1 VWTESAQLSLSRGK
15 TKLYIDIEDNNS
27 ISNSSGSSL
36 SSLSLNSLSSY
47 SSAEKKQKLHNQ
59 NRQRP
64 PRRRL
69 KFAIDQTLRIEH
81 NVPLA
86 KDFHVTLSGGGAL
99 IRHKVAFFAEDEAAA
114 VVSLLGNRGVQVIRK
129 RGDRSKKDNF
139 SSGLRPISEGFEGV
153 KTRRT
158 SAPPKTCIGT
168 MAILRRKST
177 GSFDKQQSHLDQ
189 RQSQRQLKN
198 SMSTIETISS
208 ALLQRRN
215 SMASRSKKADS
226 RMVAAAESP
235 KKSSKTAQ
243 QTTKWYEE
251 IDYYD
256 EEEIEFNRETSTAK
270 NSRHSL
276 ETDEDSSEHEEKE
289 DLIEDDAEA
298 TDEAD
303 GIMGKLFHPS
313 SRSPPPHQPQPQNQP
328 HRPRAPTSEKLEKY
342 KFMLINIEDD
352 PDILDPGTFALMQDS
367 QDSSSYMG
375 FEFNDYPAEVL
386 CPPFHPTTQQQEEEA
401 DSVSSINSCCSG
413 GASGGCSLGGSN
425 STTSNTS
432 PKPKPNRTSFD
443 LQPTWIR
450 RSYEQLHSIVSVRPA
465 SNLVCSSSNGGGGN
479 YSSIKNLK
487 FPANSQSTG
496 NLVSSHKS
504 CATGASTRSRN
515 TRETNTGKAEQNEQQ
530 SETNDEDALAYNSES
545 GSNKEAGGGGQ
556 LQQDIRRQLLSSGS
570 PTLTSECL

>member
-1 VWTESAQLSLSRGK
+1 MGSSNRSVGVKKLSRHVIPVEYWIPSAGVWTESAKLSLSRGK
-15 TKLYIDIEDNNS
+15 TKLYIDIQDNNS
-27 ISNSSGSSL
+27 NNSSNG

-47 SSAEKKQKLHNQ
+47 STTEKKQKLHNQ

-64 PRRRL
+64 RRRL
-69 KFAIDQTLRIEH
+69 KFTIDQTLRIEH

-114 VVSLLGNRGVQVIRK
+114 VVSLLDNRGVQVIRK
-129 RGDRSKKDNF
+129 RGDRTKRSNF
-139 SSGLRPISEGFEGV
+139 TSGLRPISEGFEV
-153 KTRRT
+153 EKTRRPT
-158 SAPPKTCIGT
+158 PPPPALSIGT

-198 SMSTIETISS
+198 SMSTISS

-215 SMASRSKKADS
+215 SMASRTKKVDS
-226 RMVAAAESP
+226 RVAVSP
-235 KKSSKTAQ
+235 TKSAKTAQ

-256 EEEIEFNRETSTAK
+256 DEEIEEFNRETSTAK

-276 ETDEDSSEHEEKE
+276 ETDEDSSEHEKE
-289 DLIEDDAEA
+289 DLIEDAEA
-298 TDEAD
+298 ADEAD
-303 GIMGKLFHPS
+303 GVMVKLFHPTR
-313 SRSPPPHQPQPQNQP
+313 RSPSPPPPLPHQPQPQNQP
-328 HRPRAPTSEKLEKY
+328 RRPRAPTSEKLEKY
-342 KFMLINIEDD
+342 KFMLINIEPDA
-352 PDILDPGTFALMQDS
+352 DILDPGTFALMHD
-367 QDSSSYMG
+367 QDSSSYLG

-386 CPPFHPTTQQQEEEA
+386 CQPFHPTTQQQEEA
-401 DSVSSINSCCSG
+401 DSVSINSCCSG
-413 GASGGCSLGGSN
+413 GAGSNGSERDGGLSN

-450 RSYEQLHSIVSVRPA
+450 RSYEQLHSVSVKP
-465 SNLVCSSSNGGGGN
+465 NLVYSSGSN
-479 YSSIKNLK
+479 YSSMKN
-487 FPANSQSTG
+487 PYISQSTG
-496 NLVSSHKS
+496 NLASHKS
-504 CATGASTRSRN
+504 STGTKS
-515 TRETNTGKAEQNEQQ
+515 RETNSGKKQNEQQ
-530 SETNDEDALAYNSES
+530 SETNNASLSYNSES

-556 LQQDIRRQLLSSGS
+556 LQQDIRRQLLSSG
-570 PTLTSECL
+570 